1 MTSTEEFELLF
12 RYLKG
17 NHSDDNLY
25 ARYAKGVTTLQLSLA
40 PKEQQQ
46 LRWCIQHPFWTGV
59 VDYGLALNA
68 PSSNLRKRFALAAAI
83 IECQPTGTALF
94 LNLNRI
100 KYPVFKTLFWG
111 IKAVITMIAAK
122 LLFYFKRWS

>member
-25 ARYAKGVTTLQLSLA
+25 ARYANGVTSLHLSLA

-46 LRWCIQHPFWTGV
+46 LLWCIQHPVWIGV
-59 VDYGLALNA
+59 VDYGLALYT

-83 IECQPTGTALF
+83 IECQPNGVELY
-94 LNLNRI
+94 LNQKRI
-100 KYPVFKTLFWG
+100 KSPVFKTFIWG
-111 IKAVITMIAAK
+111 IKAAMTMVLAK
-122 LLFYFKRWS
+122 MLFLQKRWS